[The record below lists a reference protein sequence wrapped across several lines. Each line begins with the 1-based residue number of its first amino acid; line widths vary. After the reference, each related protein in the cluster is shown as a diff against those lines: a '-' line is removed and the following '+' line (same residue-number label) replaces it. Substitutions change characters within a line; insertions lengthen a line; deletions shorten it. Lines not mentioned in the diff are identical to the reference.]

1 MKAAPDKERL
11 QQVREG
17 DVLQSPSLSISGKG
31 LILVAVPLLFAVVVF
46 GCLIKLL
53 TDTER
58 DVEREKH
65 ARLVFLETTTL
76 TASLYDLGT
85 LLIMSDNHS
94 NSANE
99 TVSPVDKH
107 VEELEALGTTTV
119 DAHESECI
127 RRISLSFR
135 EMIELFGEIAYEDDS
150 LTKVNI
156 RQEALGVGNILH
168 QQLKELSDFEGRVQ
182 EASLV
187 ATHQQRNLLKVL
199 LWVAIATSIAL
210 GWGLWVYFSQNIKQ
224 RIGVIQ
230 DNSRRLASGEPLQQ
244 WVGDRDEITQLD
256 RAFHSMAEKLLVAQ
270 KKERALVDN
279 ARDVICSLDSQYRF
293 QRINSACF
301 DYWGHSPDELIGSAI
316 TAIACKPDRQ
326 RMLTTLN
333 SAHQGSQVKPLEIA
347 VLAKDGSTR
356 FALWTFQWSNAE
368 MEMFC
373 VAHDV
378 TDRRELERLKEEFV
392 AMVSHELR
400 TPLTSINAVMMMLAE
415 GHYGELNNGGRSATS
430 RALESSE
437 RLIRL
442 INSLLDMEKL
452 QVGQMSL
459 DLDEQPLEELLMHGL
474 DTVKDLA
481 DKLEVTLSAQSTDL
495 YLTADHDRI
504 TQVLVNLLSNAI
516 KHSEPKSVV
525 TISVLESEG
534 DQVEIR
540 VKDHGPGIPFE
551 DRERIF
557 DRFQQVKGKRE
568 TTDAIKGT
576 GLGLPLAKAVVEQH
590 GGQIGVDSQPGKGC
604 TFWFRLP
611 RARRLLN
618 RQD

>member
-1 MKAAPDKERL
+1 MKAAPDKEGL

-17 DVLQSPSLSISGKG
+17 DGLRSPSLSISGKG
-31 LILVAVPLLFAVVVF
+31 LILVAVPLLFALVVF

-58 DVEREKH
+58 DVDRERH

-94 NSANE
+94 NSAIE
-99 TVSPVDKH
+99 TVSGVDKH
-107 VEELEALGTTTV
+107 VEDLEALGTTTV

-135 EMIELFGEIAYEDDS
+135 EMIELFGEIANEDDS
-150 LTKVNI
+150 LSKVNI
-156 RQEALGVGNILH
+156 RQEALAVGKILH
-168 QQLKELSDFEGRVQ
+168 QQLKELSDFEGQVQ

-187 ATHQQRNLLKVL
+187 ATHQKRNQLKVL
-199 LWVAIATSIAL
+199 LWLAIATSIAL

-224 RIGVIQ
+224 RISVIQ
-230 DNSRRLASGEPLQQ
+230 DNSRRLVSGEPLQQ
-244 WVGDRDEITQLD
+244 EVGDRDEITQLD

-270 KKERALVDN
+270 KKERALVEN

-301 DYWGHSPDELIGSAI
+301 DYWGHSPDELIGKAI
-316 TAIACKPDRQ
+316 TAIVCEPDRP

-333 SAHQGSQVKPLEIA
+333 SAHQGSHVKPLEIA

-415 GHYGELNNGGRSATS
+415 GHYGELNHGGRSATS
-430 RALESSE
+430 RAMESSE

-474 DTVKDLA
+474 GTVRDLA

-516 KHSEPKSVV
+516 KHSPPKSVV
-525 TISVLESEG
+525 TISVMEAEG

-540 VKDHGPGIPFE
+540 VKDHGPGIPVE
-551 DRERIF
+551 DSERIF

-568 TTDAIKGT
+568 TTDSIKGT
-576 GLGLPLAKAVVEQH
+576 GLGLPLAKAIVEQH
-590 GGQIGVDSQPGKGC
+590 GGQIGVESQPGKGS

-611 RARRLLN
+611 RARKLLN
-618 RQD
+618 L